1 MLTDIAVVEAVLHI
15 QIGRNALKRKAW
27 HAHILA
33 MVELWQILPE
43 QQWLHEQS
51 RLYLDALLTPELS
64 ETGRFVGHRYKV
76 APGQSELVESACASF
91 FLLEALLA
99 HLA

>member
-1 MLTDIAVVEAVLHI
+1 VDRSAWAIAS
-15 QIGRNALKRKAW
+15 
-27 HAHILA
+27 LA
-33 MVELWQILPE
+33 MYELWQILPE

-64 ETGRFVGHRYKV
+64 ETGRFVGHLYKV